1 MRDRTRYLSTAP
13 VLRKVDELERQR
25 SEIEQR
31 VVGWEKE
38 DESAHALA
46 NVTDAQVRTMLGR
59 MADEMRLYERGA
71 LKDFLMS
78 ILDRIELDRSN
89 KPCNSVTASHS
100 VVGIAWRPHGDSN
113 PGTHRERVM
122 S

>member
-1 MRDRTRYLSTAP
+1 LPDRTRYLSTAP

-71 LKDFLMS
+71 LKDFLVS
-78 ILDRIELDRSN
+78 ILDRVELDPEQQTLQLCYRIPLSGG
-89 KPCNSVTASHS
+89 NSVASPRGFEPRYS
-100 VVGIAWRPHGDSN
+100 P
-113 PGTHRERVM
+113 
-122 S
+122 